1 MSKIDQKDR
10 FYYNSEFLGSS
21 SGRSIRILSEYY
33 GPLQR
38 FERNN
43 ISDTIVFFG
52 SARTP
57 SKEDAQKALDN
68 APANTDSK
76 TMARLKMDLR
86 MSRYY
91 EDARELAKRFT
102 IWSKELKS
110 KKHRYIICSG
120 GGPGI
125 MEASNKGASEAGG
138 INVGLTISL
147 PFESSGNEWISND
160 MDMKFHYFFMRKF
173 WFLYLA
179 KALIV
184 WPGGFGTLDELFE
197 AITLIQTFKA
207 EKFPII
213 LVGTE
218 FWNGMIEWIK
228 KTLLKDNENISESD
242 LDLFLTV
249 DTKEEVIEILEKFHK
264 DYVFTPNF

>member
-38 FERNN
+38 LERNN

-57 SKEDAQKALDN
+57 SKEDVD
-68 APANTDSK
+68 
-76 TMARLKMDLR
+76 LK

-91 EDARELAKRFT
+91 EDARELAKRLT

-125 MEASNKGASEAGG
+125 MEASNRGASEAGG

-147 PFESSGNEWISND
+147 PFESSGNEWISD
-160 MDMKFHYFFMRKF
+160 DLDMKFHYFFMRKF

-184 WPGGFGTLDELFE
+184 WPGGFGTLDELME
-197 AITLIQTFKA
+197 LLTLIQT
-207 EKFPII
+207 EK
-213 LVGTE
+213 
-218 FWNGMIEWIK
+218 IK
-228 KTLLKDNENISESD
+228 KRLPIVDDNGKENSNLLLILH
-242 LDLFLTV
+242 LDS
-249 DTKEEVIEILEKFHK
+249 
-264 DYVFTPNF
+264 